1 MICTNCFLS
10 LHGISN
16 SVKQLIFTNNS
27 AGQGGDV
34 VYGGRMES
42 TCPIDAYNILDY
54 SSCLSRFL
62 EVSVINP
69 KTLSQ
74 ISSEPSRV
82 CFCNKSGTPD
92 CLPLSHRTKFSIYPG
107 QKISISAVVVGQNF
121 GTVAGS
127 VFAQFFYSK
136 PTPQL
141 DVRESAQEVQH
152 IHCNHL
158 VYTILSPLE
167 DYHTVLILTAVKRSI
182 AEANEV
188 IIQPIIDKRRTDDES
203 DNNMD
208 TPVYV
213 RVNLMPCPPGFLI
226 NTQKCD
232 CNNLYRMWHAISSTQ
247 HYNAEG

>member
-1 MICTNCFLS
+1 M
-10 LHGISN
+10 
-16 SVKQLIFTNNS
+16 
-27 AGQGGDV
+27 
-34 VYGGRMES
+34 
-42 TCPIDAYNILDY
+42 
-54 SSCLSRFL
+54 
-62 EVSVINP
+62 
-69 KTLSQ
+69 
-74 ISSEPSRV
+74 

-167 DYHTVLILTAVKRSI
+167 DYHTVLINSRRACAARVTVVVLSVCLSVCAHSILGLQATRRLMSDTNSFSATREEKNVAILLKPLRSGDM
-182 AEANEV
+182 A
-188 IIQPIIDKRRTDDES
+188 
-203 DNNMD
+203 
-208 TPVYV
+208 
-213 RVNLMPCPPGFLI
+213 
-226 NTQKCD
+226 
-232 CNNLYRMWHAISSTQ
+232 
-247 HYNAEG
+247 

>member
-1 MICTNCFLS
+1 MYVVTRTSYALRDFVLDDYMICTNCFLS

-69 KTLSQ
+69 KTLSP

-82 CFCNKSGTPD
+82 CFCNKSGIPE
-92 CLPLSHRTKFSIYPG
+92 CLPLSHPTKFSIYPG
-107 QKISISAVVVGQNF
+107 QKISISAIVVGQNF

-136 PTPQL
+136 LTPQL

-167 DYHTVLILTAVKRSI
+167 DYHTCL
-182 AEANEV
+182 
-188 IIQPIIDKRRTDDES
+188 
-203 DNNMD
+203 
-208 TPVYV
+208 
-213 RVNLMPCPPGFLI
+213 F
-226 NTQKCD
+226 
-232 CNNLYRMWHAISSTQ
+232 
-247 HYNAEG
+247 